1 MNKLICFLIIALIYC
16 CHNAET
22 DIDGFV
28 MSIECTEPILTTIN
42 ITEQDIDS
50 VWWDK
55 QVYFLKNDTIQGEYT
70 TVINSHLCYRACRL
84 RCFLNK
90 HQLYSLPV
98 FAPTAPLNLPINGKP
113 ALLCNC
119 ESCYSCLF
127 DSSTLH
133 ILQKEYIP
141 IPVEPVIKNEKIRT
155 HFIKLGKL
163 R

>member
-28 MSIECTEPILTTIN
+28 MSI
-42 ITEQDIDS
+42 DS
-50 VWWDK
+50 VWLDK

-70 TVINSHLCYRACRL
+70 KVINSHLCYRACRL